1 MKYAAD
7 HISSMWQEMTW
18 CHRYEIK
25 YILNKINISLK
36 INNLFKFYKIK
47 INNLFYFIL
56 FFLYLF
62 YFIFF
67 YFFCTY
73 LSAVQR

>member
-47 INNLFYFIL
+47 INNLI
-56 FFLYLF
+56 
-62 YFIFF
+62 
-67 YFFCTY
+67 
-73 LSAVQR
+73 